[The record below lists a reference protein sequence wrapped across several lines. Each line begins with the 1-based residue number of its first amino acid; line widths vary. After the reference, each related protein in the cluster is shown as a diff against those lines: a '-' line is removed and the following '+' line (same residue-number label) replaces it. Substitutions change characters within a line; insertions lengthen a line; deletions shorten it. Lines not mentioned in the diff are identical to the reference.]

1 MFSLPCRWQSPHPA
15 GCRDGIRFGRCR
27 CRGDDA
33 GTQPGAQR
41 ANHEPKNNEPIV
53 GSLVSGIFGSCGY
66 GSIPIHTIFRG
77 MNIHLPAILMFTRGT
92 RFWHTAMLGELVST
106 WYPINMVIG
115 MYHFW
120 IMLDRMKRETSWNA
134 GLGLMLLISADV
146 FSQLVHKKQCQPL
159 FSRSIRSLKRHLP
172 IKHDIKTISSELPW
186 PMKLLWM

>member
-1 MFSLPCRWQSPHPA
+1 MALGLAGAGAVGTMLAPSP
-15 GCRDGIRFGRCR
+15 
-27 CRGDDA
+27 
-33 GTQPGAQR
+33 
-41 ANHEPKNNEPIV
+41 EPSEPITSPKTTSQSWGHWYPEFLDHV
-53 GSLVSGIFGSCGY
+53 AMDQYLYIPFLGGWT
-66 GSIPIHTIFRG
+66 SIYQ
-77 MNIHLPAILMFTRGT
+77 L
-92 RFWHTAMLGELVST
+92 FWCSPGVQGFDTTAMLGELVST